1 MNHLKFL
8 RQLAHV
14 LLAVLAF
21 SAAAHAQVPDPETF
35 NKTFAHRRARVD
47 GVQLHYV
54 IGGTGDP
61 VVLLH
66 GWLGTWYTWRKVM
79 PLLAQHHTVIVPDVR
94 GYGDSDK
101 PDTGYDARTIGREIR
116 TLVRQLGFDRVFV
129 VGHDMG
135 ALPALAYAAEFPDE
149 VRGLVYM
156 DEPLPGYNLQEFLT
170 PTAQNRGGY
179 WHFAFQ
185 GVRDLPER
193 LIEGRERDYLN
204 FFFRLMLLDQ
214 SKITEVDRTE
224 YERTLAHP
232 GGLRGSFGWYRSIW
246 ETSEQFREWGAKGLS
261 VPVLAARGEFGVP
274 RVEEQMRLIA
284 KDVRGATIAGSGHLV
299 PEEGAEKLAS
309 ELLSFFARAGSPPSG
324 R

>member
-1 MNHLKFL
+1 MRAIFI
-8 RQLAHV
+8 RQAALTILV
-14 LLAVLAF
+14 LMMAVPGAQ
-21 SAAAHAQVPDPETF
+21 AQVPDPETF
-35 NKTFAHRRARVD
+35 NKTFSHRRARVD

-54 IGGTGDP
+54 IGGKGDA

-79 PLLAQHHTVIVPDVR
+79 PLLSEHYTVIVPDVR

-101 PDTGYDARTIGREIR
+101 PDAGYDARTIGREIR
-116 TLVRQLGFDRVFV
+116 GLVRQLGFERVFV

-135 ALPALAYAAEFPDE
+135 ALPALAYAAEFPGE

-193 LIEGRERDYLN
+193 LIEGRERDYMN

-224 YERTLAHP
+224 YERTLAQP

-246 ETSEQFREWGAKGLS
+246 ETSEQFREWGLKGLS
-261 VPVLAARGEFGVP
+261 VPVLAVRGEYGVP

-284 KDVRGATIAGSGHLV
+284 QDVKGAVIKGSGHLV
-299 PEEGAEKLAS
+299 PEEGPDELAR
-309 ELLSFFARAGSPPSG
+309 ELLTFFSEKRS
-324 R
+324 